1 MKSSVARP
9 MPITMPRH
17 RLVAVAVTALIF
29 AALTISS
36 GIAAAPK
43 RQQEIQDHTTTLT
56 ETARRSR
63 LKAKSQTN
71 PSGRYFHGF
80 VSRFSA
86 GQRSGV
92 PKRPVSP
99 ARQTR
104 QTTIIN
110 DM

>member
-1 MKSSVARP
+1 MAITTARSGFVA
-9 MPITMPRH
+9 IG
-17 RLVAVAVTALIF
+17 AVICA
-29 AALTISS
+29 AALTIPS

-43 RQQEIQDHTTTLT
+43 YQPEIQGHTTTLT
-56 ETARRSR
+56 DVARRSR

-86 GQRSGV
+86 GQRTRA
-92 PKRPVSP
+92 PRRPLSR
-99 ARQTR
+99 AQRTR

>member
-1 MKSSVARP
+1 M
-9 MPITMPRH
+9 MPR
-17 RLVAVAVTALIF
+17 RGLGAVGVAAVICA
-29 AALTISS
+29 AALTIPS

-43 RQQEIQDHTTTLT
+43 HQQEIQGHTTTLT
-56 ETARRSR
+56 DLARRSR

-86 GQRSGV
+86 GQRNSA
-92 PKRPVSP
+92 PKRPLSP
-99 ARQTR
+99 AQRTR

>member
-1 MKSSVARP
+1 

-17 RLVAVAVTALIF
+17 RLVGVTFVIC

-43 RQQEIQDHTTTLT
+43 RQQEIQGHTATLT
-56 ETARRSR
+56 DVARRSQ

-71 PSGRYFHGF
+71 PSGRYFNGF

-86 GQRSGV
+86 GQRNGAA
-92 PKRPVSP
+92 KRPLSP
-99 ARQTR
+99 AQRTR
-104 QTTIIN
+104 QTTITN